1 MPFLY
6 DNLTA
11 TVAGLTVILILASL
25 QMRMTKSSV
34 TQTGRKAAL
43 NQAESFATWLEDDL
57 GRMGRNREEGEV
69 FSMGSR
75 SDEEASPTGAVL
87 RDFTF
92 YSEDDTGTETTVEY
106 TIEEEDSD
114 EQTLYELT
122 RNGGDGQATRLGY
135 FDVRF
140 LDRDAEVISNPE
152 ANEGRIQSVRVQF
165 SVVAPFQNDQTDVG
179 EVHRMVV
186 VPYAPAQG

>member
-25 QMRMTKSSV
+25 QVRMTKSSA
-34 TQTGRKAAL
+34 TQAGRKAAL
-43 NQAESFATWLEDDL
+43 NQAQTFATWLEDDL
-57 GRMGRNREEGEV
+57 GRMGRNREGETV
-69 FSMGSR
+69 FSIGSR
-75 SDEEASPTGAVL
+75 SNQDASPTGKVL
-87 RDFTF
+87 DDFTF
-92 YSEDDTGTETTVEY
+92 YFEENDSTEYALDERDADDR
-106 TIEEEDSD
+106 
-114 EQTLYELT
+114 TLYDLT
-122 RNGGDGQATRLGY
+122 RNGGDGRATRLGY
-135 FDVRF
+135 FDIRF

-152 ANEGRIQSVRVQF
+152 SSEGRIQSVRVQF

-186 VPYAPAQG
+186 VPYIPARE